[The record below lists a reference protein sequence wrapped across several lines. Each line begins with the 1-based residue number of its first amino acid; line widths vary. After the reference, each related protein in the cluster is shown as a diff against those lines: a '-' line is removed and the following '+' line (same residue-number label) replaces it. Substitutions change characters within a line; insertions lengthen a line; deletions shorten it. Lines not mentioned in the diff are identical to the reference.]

1 MHIVRITR
9 VGFFF
14 KNMKTQSEIE
24 NRMQDIEYAL
34 LGKALVFED
43 STEYVLR
50 QLAHYEFKCSHHKN
64 IFLVFKHLRDNAL
77 PITIDST
84 WEELLRRHVKGIDK
98 SYLGLMLHD
107 ALFNENLRTV
117 SHTVFLDDLSV
128 CSAEENL
135 SHFIFHAFNEYNEN
149 PLRRSPFLLLER
161 IKDQLDKTIAKTFS
175 IRSDRGRSIYDI
187 FSQAELGVLARIKKR
202 REAFSE
208 KNDSFLDGLPTG
220 YKDIDDKGV
229 ILANGNFV
237 IIAARPSIGKTALAI
252 DMAVNIAINQRRRV
266 GFLSLEMSDGQ
277 IVERIIA
284 NLTGISGEKLQ
295 RGDLSKEELL
305 SIEKAGETLRNS
317 HFYICSDNQYKLN
330 LIANQI
336 RLLKKEDR
344 IDIVFIDYLQL
355 INSYVRENR
364 QNEIADISRTLR
376 GLAAELSIPV
386 VCLSQ
391 LSRKV
396 EDRAN
401 KVPMLSDLRD
411 SGQIEQDAD
420 VILFINRKES
430 SFNSEITVGKN
441 RHGSVFSTVL
451 QFDPKISKFS
461 AIKKVW

>member
-1 MHIVRITR
+1 
-9 VGFFF
+9 
-14 KNMKTQSEIE
+14 MKTRSEIE

-34 LGKALVFED
+34 LGKALIFED
-43 STEYVLR
+43 STEYILR
-50 QLAHYEFKCSHHKN
+50 QLANYEFKCSHHKN
-64 IFLVFKHLRDNAL
+64 IFIVFKYLKDNGL
-77 PITIDST
+77 PITVDSA
-84 WEELLRRHVKGIDK
+84 WEELLRRRIKDMDK

-107 ALFNENLRTV
+107 ALSNDKLRSV

-135 SHFIFHAFNEYNEN
+135 SNFIFRSFNEYNEN

-161 IKDQLDKTIAKTFS
+161 IKGRLDSAIAKTFS
-175 IRSDRGRSIYDI
+175 IRSARGRSIYDI
-187 FSQAELGVLARIKKR
+187 FSQSEIGVLARIKKR
-202 REAFSE
+202 RATFSE
-208 KNDSFLDGLPTG
+208 NQNSFFDAFPTG

-229 ILANGNFV
+229 ILAKGNFV

-252 DMAVNIAINQRRRV
+252 DMAINLAVTQQRRV
-266 GFLSLEMSDGQ
+266 GFLSLEMSAGQ

-295 RGDLSKEELL
+295 RGDLSKEELFRV
-305 SIEKAGETLRNS
+305 EEAGETVRES
-317 HFYICSDNQYKLN
+317 HFYICSDSQYKLN

-336 RLLKKEDR
+336 RLLRKEDR
-344 IDIVFIDYLQL
+344 VDVIFIDYLQL
-355 INSYVRENR
+355 INSSVGENR

-376 GLAAELSIPV
+376 GLASELNIPI

-430 SFNSEITVGKN
+430 SSNCEITVGKN
-441 RHGSVFSTVL
+441 RHGSVFSSVL
-451 QFDPKISKFS
+451 HFDPKISKFS

>member
-1 MHIVRITR
+1 M
-9 VGFFF
+9 
-14 KNMKTQSEIE
+14 
-24 NRMQDIEYAL
+24 
-34 LGKALVFED
+34 
-43 STEYVLR
+43 
-50 QLAHYEFKCSHHKN
+50 
-64 IFLVFKHLRDNAL
+64 
-77 PITIDST
+77 
-84 WEELLRRHVKGIDK
+84 DK

-107 ALFNENLRTV
+107 ALSNDKLRSV

-135 SHFIFHAFNEYNEN
+135 SNFIFRSFNEYNEN

-161 IKDQLDKTIAKTFS
+161 IKGRLDSAIAKTFS
-175 IRSDRGRSIYDI
+175 IRSARGRSIYDI
-187 FSQAELGVLARIKKR
+187 FSQSEIGVLARIKKER
-202 REAFSE
+202 ATFSE
-208 KNDSFLDGLPTG
+208 NQNSFFDAFPTG

-229 ILANGNFV
+229 ILAKGNFV

-252 DMAVNIAINQRRRV
+252 DMAINLAVTQQRRV
-266 GFLSLEMSDGQ
+266 GFLSLEMSAGQ

-295 RGDLSKEELL
+295 RGDLSKEELFRV
-305 SIEKAGETLRNS
+305 EEAGETVRES
-317 HFYICSDNQYKLN
+317 HFYICSDSQYKLN

-336 RLLKKEDR
+336 RLLRKEDR
-344 IDIVFIDYLQL
+344 VDVIFIDYLQL
-355 INSYVRENR
+355 INSSVGENR

-376 GLAAELSIPV
+376 GLASELNIPI

-430 SFNSEITVGKN
+430 SSNCEITVGKN
-441 RHGSVFSTVL
+441 RHGSVFSSVL
-451 QFDPKISKFS
+451 HFDPKISKFS